1 MLILVVTD
9 ARHLLHLLERSQLRQ
24 HLFVQPADAVG
35 SDELPFVC
43 GCAVSEFEGERVA
56 FEAAAVVESHSQSV
70 VSRDIEQPVFGEL
83 PPSQNPAF
91 HILFSR
97 ALLVLEVEAANFL
110 LREHIGQL
118 LHFAQ
123 LQYLRRTHRLRN
135 VGVLDSWTR
144 WRFPTLQHE
153 VKLFVFLRQ
162 F

>member
-1 MLILVVTD
+1 MGD
-9 ARHLLHLLERSQLRQ
+9 ASHLLHLLKRFQLRQ
-24 HLFVQPADAVG
+24 HLFVESADTVG
-35 SDELPFVC
+35 SDELPFVF
-43 GCAVSEFEGERVA
+43 GCCTVGEFEGERAA
-56 FEAAAVVESHSQSV
+56 FEVAAVVESHSQSV
-70 VSRDIEQPVFGEL
+70 VSRNIEQPVFGEL
-83 PPSQNPAF
+83 PPSRNPPL

-97 ALLVLEVEAANFL
+97 TLPVLEVEAANFL
-110 LREHIGQL
+110 LRKHIRQL

-123 LQYLRRTHRLRN
+123 LQHLRRTHRLRN